1 MSASEVSYQSGEMRD
16 VCLWCARNMAGL
28 GQNSRGLG
36 TADWPSVET
45 EKDGVVINR
54 EKDGINREKDGDRLL
69 LKFHPEVCRTR

>member
-54 EKDGINREKDGDRLL
+54 EKDGDRLL

>member
-54 EKDGINREKDGDRLL
+54 EKDGDRLL
-69 LKFHPEVCRTR
+69 LKFHPEVCETR